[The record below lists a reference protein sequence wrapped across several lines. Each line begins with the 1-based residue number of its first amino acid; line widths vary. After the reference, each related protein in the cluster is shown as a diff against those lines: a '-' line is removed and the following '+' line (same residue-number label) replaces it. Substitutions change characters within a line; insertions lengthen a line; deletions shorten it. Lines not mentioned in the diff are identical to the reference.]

1 MRTRVQPVG
10 VFEAKRRY
18 AVSVVDETLTRLAGV
33 DPKKAALVELRFFGG
48 LTFEEAAT
56 ALGVSLATVKR
67 DWALA
72 RAWLYRELSGS

>member
-1 MRTRVQPVG
+1 MARACMHGMARAG
-10 VFEAKRRY
+10 RG
-18 AVSVVDETLTRLAGV
+18 DGRLAGV